1 MCFLDDEGR
10 RRFPVL
16 FPNACLRAWSVLFS
30 LKCYN
35 HGFLALTLISK
46 HVRSVRIL
54 LSVILRV
61 NKKICAEVP
70 SLLRIAWNVL

>member
-10 RRFPVL
+10 RKFPVL
-16 FPNACLRAWSVLFS
+16 FPNACLRAWSVLFG
-30 LKCYN
+30 LKCYS
-35 HGFLALTLISK
+35 HGFLASTMILK

-54 LSVILRV
+54 LSVIRV
-61 NKKICAEVP
+61 SKKICAEVP